1 MATEQSGP
9 GKIRLFDDFTGP
21 ELAIATNVAIGTTAG
36 GCNIGIGPFKITG
49 DGLDDTAAGV
59 AHIDDRPSG
68 AVILTTKAE
77 NLHST
82 YVGTG
87 TIFNV
92 ALMGTL
98 ILEARVQ
105 MDAVT
110 ARTVYIGFTSDNDD
124 QQQICCEAGGAT
136 TITLTED
143 DLCGFLYSDELT
155 TDADWH
161 FIYKGGATTGETVST
176 NVDSGVTPVL
186 AEWDI
191 LRVEVDNNGTARWFI
206 NGELKKTLA
215 GAMAV
220 GSEYVAAV
228 VGASANTST
237 VASVEIDYMLVEANR
252 DWTV

>member
-1 MATEQSGP
+1 MAQSEV

-21 ELAIATNVAIGTTAG
+21 ELSTATNVAIGTTAG
-36 GCNIGIGPFKITG
+36 GCNIAIGPFKITG
-49 DGLDDTAAGV
+49 DGMDDSAAGV
-59 AHIDDRPSG
+59 AHIDDMPSG
-68 AVILTTKAE
+68 AVSLTTKAE

-98 ILEARVQ
+98 VIEARVQ
-105 MDAVT
+105 MNALT

-124 QQQICCEAGGAT
+124 QQQICCESGGTT

-155 TDADWH
+155 TDIDWH
-161 FIYKGGATTGETVST
+161 YIYKGGATTGETVST
-176 NVDSGVTPVL
+176 SVDSGVTPVAL
-186 AEWDI
+186 EWDI

-228 VGASANTST
+228 VGVSANAST
-237 VASVEIDYMLVEANR
+237 AARVDLDYLLVTANR
-252 DWTV
+252 DWTR